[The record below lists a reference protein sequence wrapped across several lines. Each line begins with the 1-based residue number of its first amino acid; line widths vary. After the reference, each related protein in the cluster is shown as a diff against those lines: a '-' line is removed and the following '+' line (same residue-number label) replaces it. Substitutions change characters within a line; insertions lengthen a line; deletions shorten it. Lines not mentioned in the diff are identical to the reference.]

1 MIPSEIL
8 KKVKTIEIRTRH
20 LVDAAFSG
28 EYRSVFKGKGIEFLE
43 VREYTLGDD
52 PRTIDWNV
60 SARLG
65 HLYVKKFSEE
75 RELNV
80 IIVVDA
86 SESLNFGTRN
96 YLKRGLAAE
105 IGAVFAISAIRNN
118 DKVGLFIFTDTPEH
132 ILIPR
137 KGRKFVLRVVRDILY
152 FEPKKRGTDPT
163 NATEFLYHLLKRR
176 SIIFFISDFLGKT
189 YNENFVQSMSIL
201 SKKHDVISICLK
213 DPFEEQ
219 KKFPA
224 FINIEDK
231 ETGEIRV
238 VHGNTLKKIFE
249 NVKRERQGLKEALTG
264 RGVDWIDISTGID
277 YVPVLHKFFKK
288 RARRMQ

>member
-8 KKVKTIEIRTRH
+8 RKVKAIEIRTRH

-28 EYRSVFKGKGIEFLE
+28 EYRSVFKGKGMEFLE

-96 YLKRGLAAE
+96 YLKREIAAE

-118 DKVGLFIFTDTPEH
+118 DKVGLLIFTDNPEH
-132 ILIPR
+132 ILIPK

-152 FEPKKRGTDPT
+152 FEPENRGTNPVK
-163 NATEFLYHLLKRR
+163 AVEFLYHLLKRR
-176 SIIFFISDFLGKT
+176 SIIFFISDFIGQN
-189 YNENFVQSMSIL
+189 YNNDFVQSMDIL
-201 SKKHDVISICLK
+201 NKKHDVISICLK

-219 KKFPA
+219 RTFPT

-238 VHGNTLKKIFE
+238 VQGNTLTKIFE
-249 NVKRERQGLKEALTG
+249 RAERQRQELKDTLTG
-264 RGVDWIDISTGID
+264 RGIDWIDVSTGID

-288 RARRMQ
+288 RARRFQ

>member
-8 KKVKTIEIRTRH
+8 KKVKAIEIRTKH
-20 LVDAAFSG
+20 LVNAAFSG
-28 EYRSVFKGKGIEFLE
+28 EYRSVFKGKGMEFLE
-43 VREYTLGDD
+43 VREYTQGDD

-80 IIVVDA
+80 VIVVDA

-96 YLKRGLAAE
+96 YTKRGLAAE

-152 FEPKKRGTDPT
+152 FEPNNRQTEPVK
-163 NATEFLYHLLKRR
+163 AVEFLYHLLKRR
-176 SIIFFISDFLGKT
+176 SIIFFISDFTGET
-189 YNENFVQSMSIL
+189 YNDNFVQSMSIL
-201 SKKHDVISICLK
+201 NKKNDVISICLK

-219 KKFPA
+219 KKFPT
-224 FINIEDK
+224 FMNIEDK
-231 ETGEIRV
+231 ETGEISV
-238 VHGNTLKKIFE
+238 VMGTKLAENFNKINQEREKLKNT
-249 NVKRERQGLKEALTG
+249 LTG
-264 RGVDWIDISTGID
+264 RGIDWIDVSTGID

-288 RARRMQ
+288 RARRFQ